1 MQKNKEL
8 NILKNQLEQKE
19 DQLNAAKQEIEQ
31 QKRKNADLNY

>member
-1 MQKNKEL
+1 MQNNKEL

-31 QKRKNADLNY
+31 QKRKNADLKH